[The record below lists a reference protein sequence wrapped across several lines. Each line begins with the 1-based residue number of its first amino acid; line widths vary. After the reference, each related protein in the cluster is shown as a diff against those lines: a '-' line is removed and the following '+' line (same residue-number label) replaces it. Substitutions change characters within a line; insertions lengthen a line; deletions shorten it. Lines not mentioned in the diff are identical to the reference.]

1 MIKVICD
8 KCGAEN
14 LVNEK
19 ERNRGKYLYCLACRA
34 FFFKIGPDG
43 KVIKIELNI
52 S

>member
-1 MIKVICD
+1 MIKVICE

-14 LVNEK
+14 IVNEK
-19 ERNRGKYLYCLACRA
+19 ETKRDKYFYCLACKA

-43 KVIKIELNI
+43 KVMKTELNI

>member
-19 ERNRGKYLYCLACRA
+19 ERSGGKYLYCLACKA

-43 KVIKIELNI
+43 KVITASLNI
-52 S
+52 T